1 MFKHIGHIALR
12 AKDIEKTVSFYRDVL
27 GMKEAF
33 RMYHGE
39 GGALSAI
46 YLCVAAGEFIEIFPN
61 GTEGYTIES
70 NTIGYAHLCIEVEDA
85 ARTLRELREKGIPV
99 DRELQTGLSKCKMFW
114 THDPDGN
121 SIEFMEL
128 PPESLQAQAIERLAQ
143 EE

>member
-1 MFKHIGHIALR
+1 VFKQIGHIALR

-39 GGALSAI
+39 GGAISAI
-46 YLCVAAGEFIEIFPN
+46 YLCVAAGQFIEIFPN
-61 GTEGYTIES
+61 GTAEHAIEN

-85 ARTLRELREKGIPV
+85 AQALRELREKGIPV

-121 SIEFMEL
+121 RIEFMEL
-128 PPESLQAQAIERLAQ
+128 TPECLQAQAIARLAA